1 MFQGALVVFP
11 GDMPP
16 ARPKR
21 RRFYVLIILVYLSV
35 VAALVALAL
44 FGRGATVRLGGA
56 RVTAHYVPLPL
67 FGREVDRA
75 AVSYQ
80 GLRLSLGPDT
90 PVTLSSGDE
99 ARIREMRSHGD
110 GVDLVFERGLRLELR
125 RSDDGSLSLAFAGAD
140 ADELSLSVPLAVP
153 APAVTPADLPMISWR
168 RAGSSYYLSLPS
180 GSRYDAVPGVLA
192 LRLGPGSGELRFGPA
207 LGGDEELSARWLTD
221 QAALVDPAAY
231 EAARSAFLD
240 EAWRGW
246 TTTRRSSDRTLWR
259 GADGRYVFNED
270 VGPAL
275 LAEALERGSYPAER
289 PLVAAALDRQLRS
302 AAATVSAADAA
313 AYVGNLREH
322 VRRIRAAAAAGID
335 SIRPLLADRDPAL
348 FLVPGLVPFVLNHGP
363 FNLVQEIV
371 TLAGTLRAAS
381 VEPAAALGVLE
392 AYLDYDRYASNDAA
406 MAGRARDVVRKR
418 LVPSLKKTDRGLF
431 LETEA
436 GTADLAVSLRCGA
449 LLMRA
454 GSALEDA
461 QFAAIGRTLVASAVA
476 LGQENGWL
484 PASLGLAGG
493 SAMLPEDDTAS
504 LAPESVY
511 RFMAADRH
519 LPREIPLTL
528 EVGPGAW
535 LWTAADVI
543 AVEGSATGLR
553 LTLGFPPGQPHF
565 LAVDG
570 VRSVARLELHGTA
583 WRPAADYAQYSDGWT
598 YDAAGEV
605 LFVKL
610 TGRAGTEDIV
620 ITY

>member
-1 MFQGALVVFP
+1 
-11 GDMPP
+11 MPP
-16 ARPKR
+16 ARPTR
-21 RRFYVLIILVYLSV
+21 RRFYLIAILVYLSV

-44 FGRGATVRLGGA
+44 FGRGAAARLGDA
-56 RVTAHYVPLPL
+56 KVTTHYAPLPL
-67 FGREVDRA
+67 FGRVVDRA

-90 PVTLSSGDE
+90 PIALSSGEE
-99 ARIREMRSHGD
+99 ARVREMRSHGD
-110 GVDLVFERGLRLELR
+110 GIDLVFERGLRLELR
-125 RSDDGSLSLAFAGAD
+125 RGDDGSLSLAFAGAA

-153 APAVTPADLPMISWR
+153 TPAVTPADIPMISWR
-168 RAGSSYYLSLPS
+168 RAGSSYYLSLPPD
-180 GSRYDAVPGVLA
+180 SRYDAVAGVLA
-192 LRLGPGSGELRFGPA
+192 LRLGPGSRELRFGPA

-231 EAARSAFLD
+231 DAARSAFFD
-240 EAWRGW
+240 EAWLGW
-246 TTTRRSSDRTLWR
+246 SKARRSSDGTLWR

-302 AAATVSAADAA
+302 APATVSTADAA

-322 VRRIRAAAAAGID
+322 VRRARAAEAAGID
-335 SIRPLLADRDPAL
+335 RIRTLLAGRDPEL
-348 FLVPGLVPFVLNHGP
+348 FLVDRLVPFALNHGP

-381 VEPAAALGVLE
+381 LEPAAALGVVE
-392 AYLDYDRYASNDAA
+392 AYLDYDRFASNDAA

-431 LETEA
+431 LETTT
-436 GTADLAVSLRCGA
+436 GKADLAVSLRCGA

-454 GSALEDA
+454 GSALEDS
-461 QFAAIGRTLVASAVA
+461 QFAAIGRTLVASAVE
-476 LGQENGWL
+476 LGRENGWL

-504 LAPESVY
+504 IAPESVY
-511 RFMAADRH
+511 RFVAADRH

-535 LWTAADVI
+535 LWTAADVT

-553 LTLGFPPGQPHF
+553 LTLDFPPGQPHF

-570 VRSVARLELHGTA
+570 VRSVTRLELHGSA

-598 YDAAGEV
+598 YEAAEQL

-610 TGRAGTEDIV
+610 TGRTGTEDIV